1 MREIFSETFD
11 ETSDGT
17 SSEEV
22 KRFQG
27 MPSKMDSILEG
38 PEVKR
43 VDDSESRSK
52 RTDRYEVAVGAMK
65 SVELYFEQ
73 YVDGSSLNAA
83 LTLATRAVEAI
94 NSKREIIVVEELNGA
109 EAAIGMLRTRLLDD
123 QSRVWGTN
131 TNEMQEII
139 QECLK
144 DLDLVEEVLE
154 TSC

>member
-11 ETSDGT
+11 ETSG
-17 SSEEV
+17 EEV

-27 MPSKMDSILEG
+27 MPSKMDSILEE
-38 PEVKR
+38 PEVER
-43 VDDSESRSK
+43 VDDSELRSK

-94 NSKREIIVVEELNGA
+94 NPKREIIVVEELNGA